1 MLILQER
8 LAKIIRTRRLD
19 MGLSQEELA
28 EKINKS
34 TSFIGQIERGECF
47 PKFET
52 LQALVA
58 CLGIDANELFTDK
71 PITRDDVAEL
81 FDLALHMDE
90 NKRLLLIEFARLL
103 HKMPL

>member
-19 MGLSQEELA
+19 MGLSQEQLA
-28 EKINKS
+28 EKIDKS
-34 TSFIGQIERGECF
+34 TSFIGQVERGECF

-58 CLGIDANELFTDK
+58 CLGIDANELFADK
-71 PITRDDVAEL
+71 PITRDNLAEL
-81 FDLALHMDE
+81 FDIALHMDE
-90 NKRLLLIEFARLL
+90 NKRSLLIEFARLL
-103 HKMPL
+103 HKMSL

>member
-28 EKINKS
+28 EKIDKS
-34 TSFIGQIERGECF
+34 TSFIGQVERGECF

-71 PITRDDVAEL
+71 PITRDDLSEL

-90 NKRLLLIEFARLL
+90 NKRSLLIEFARLL

>member
-19 MGLSQEELA
+19 MGLSQEQLA
-28 EKINKS
+28 EKIDKS
-34 TSFIGQIERGECF
+34 TSFIGQVERGECF

-58 CLGIDANELFTDK
+58 CLGIDANELFTDR
-71 PITRDDVAEL
+71 PITKDDLAEL
-81 FDLALHMDE
+81 FDLALYMDE
-90 NKRLLLIEFARLL
+90 KKRALLIEFARLL